1 MARLLLATLAQE
13 MSFKLMRYSQVIT
26 KAAEHEVD
34 PFESVTEEEVISLW
48 RSFKA
53 SGLTEDE
60 AWHAIVTGIALDM
73 AFARTRSLRRAEH

>member
-1 MARLLLATLAQE
+1 MARLLLPTSTQE
-13 MSFKLMRYSQVIT
+13 TSFKLMRHSQVIT

-34 PFESVTEEEVISLW
+34 PFENVTEEEVISLW

-73 AFARTRSLRRAEH
+73 AFARTRSLRQAEH